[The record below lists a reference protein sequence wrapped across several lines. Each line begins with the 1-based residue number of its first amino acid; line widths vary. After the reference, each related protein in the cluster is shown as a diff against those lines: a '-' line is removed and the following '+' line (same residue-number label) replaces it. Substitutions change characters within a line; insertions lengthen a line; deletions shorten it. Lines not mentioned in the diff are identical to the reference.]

1 VTDRQCPQDGPR
13 FHTQCYLKE
22 VSIASVEDNLDV
34 SVDICEFFSAP
45 IYFSKLI
52 VSTQQKHSLSPHVP
66 VPSYHSPRNPLFA
79 ISNEGRSGAVFPEG
93 GGGVCI
99 GSSDDCMTKRG
110 EEEEELEDLEVS
122 DVTIWVE
129 DDGLLIEALGRRQV
143 IFLSYV
149 TWRIHISRRNL
160 RPFGLIARLRDGS
173 LRARSNLL

>member
-1 VTDRQCPQDGPR
+1 
-13 FHTQCYLKE
+13 
-22 VSIASVEDNLDV
+22 
-34 SVDICEFFSAP
+34 
-45 IYFSKLI
+45 
-52 VSTQQKHSLSPHVP
+52 
-66 VPSYHSPRNPLFA
+66 
-79 ISNEGRSGAVFPEG
+79 
-93 GGGVCI
+93 
-99 GSSDDCMTKRG
+99 MTKRG